1 MTDRRPEARK
11 RILVAMLLAA
21 FTVVLLFL
29 TSSQMGLTWD
39 EPAYIAASE
48 SYAGWIGKLVT
59 EPAYALSRPGID
71 RHWTINHEHPP
82 LDKVWSGLV
91 WSIARLITD
100 DLTAHRAGNILLSGA
115 LVAMLYTVV
124 SGSAGQ
130 VAGLAAAAALLTMPR
145 FFFHAHLAAL
155 DVPAAVVVFAVT
167 ALYWE
172 TRDRPGLW
180 WGAPLGVAWG
190 LALATKINALFVP
203 LTLLAW
209 TLLFKRRWVLFGRLV
224 LMAVVGLP
232 LSLALWPWL
241 YPDLLGRLDA
251 YIRWIT
257 VDHWKIGQ
265 WYLGRFTMPPPW
277 HFSFVMTLAVVPL
290 ALTVLYLTG
299 IVRVARQRWL
309 WAFGGLLILSALT
322 PLLALAIGETVVYDN
337 DRLLMPAFPFLAALS
352 GLGFDWLASTL
363 QMAFGRFANP
373 RVAGALALVAVG
385 ALFVPHLALAGDLYP
400 HLLSYYSEGIGA
412 LPGAVRLGLETTYWC
427 ETYAQALPYLNAHA
441 PLNAVVWV
449 QDWSHDV
456 MFYYQLQ
463 GHLRDDLQI
472 TWPEDASSVFGPARA
487 EGCPLA
493 IGEADY
499 VVLQHRQTGIDDA
512 IEGCVHGRTP
522 VYRLSRQGVPL
533 LDIYER

>member
-1 MTDRRPEARK
+1 MPGAQS
-11 RILVAMLLAA
+11 RILVALLLAT

-29 TSSQMGLTWD
+29 TAPQMGLTWD

-48 SYAGWIGKLVT
+48 SYVDWFGKLVSD
-59 EPAYALSRPGID
+59 PAYALSKRGID
-71 RHWTINHEHPP
+71 RYWTINHEHPP
-82 LDKVWSGLV
+82 LDKAWSGVVWSV
-91 WSIARLITD
+91 ARFVTD

-124 SGSAGQ
+124 AGSAGQ
-130 VAGLAAAAALLTMPR
+130 VAGLAAAAVLLTMPR

-155 DVPAAVVVFAVT
+155 DVPAAFAVFAVT
-167 ALYWE
+167 AIYWE
-172 TRDRPGLW
+172 TRDRRGLW
-180 WGAPLGVAWG
+180 WGVPLGVAWG
-190 LALATKINALFVP
+190 LALATKVNALFVP
-203 LTLLAW
+203 ITLLAW
-209 TLLFKRRWVLFGRLV
+209 TLFFKRRLVLFGRLV
-224 LMAVVGLP
+224 VMGIVGLP

-241 YPDLLGRLDA
+241 YPDLWGRLDA

-265 WYLGRFTMPPPW
+265 WYLGRFYMPPPW
-277 HFSFVMTLAVVPL
+277 HFAFVITLAVVPL
-290 ALTVLYLTG
+290 ALTALTITG
-299 IVRVARQRWL
+299 IVRAVRQQRL
-309 WAFGGLLILSALT
+309 RAFGGLLVLSALT
-322 PLLALAIGETVVYDN
+322 PLLALAIGETMVYDN
-337 DRLLMPAFPFLAALS
+337 DRLLMPAFPFLAALA
-352 GLGFDWLASTL
+352 GLGFDWLTSGL
-363 QMAFGRFANP
+363 QRAFERFARP
-373 RVAGALALVAVG
+373 GLAKVLALIAVG
-385 ALFVPHLALAGDLYP
+385 ALFVPHLVLAGSLYP

-441 PLNAVVWV
+441 PPGAVVWV

-463 GHLRDDLQI
+463 GQLRDDLQI
-472 TWPEDASSVFGPARA
+472 TWPEEAASVFGPARA

-499 VVLQHRQTGIDDA
+499 VVLQHRQTGIDDE
-512 IEGCVHGRTP
+512 IESCVRGRTP
-522 VYRLSRQGVPL
+522 VYQISRQGVPL

>member
-1 MTDRRPEARK
+1 
-11 RILVAMLLAA
+11 VALLLAA
-21 FTVVLLFL
+21 FTVALLFL
-29 TSSQMGLTWD
+29 TAPQMGLTWD

-48 SYAGWIGKLVT
+48 SYVGWLEKLVSS
-59 EPAYALSRPGID
+59 PGYALSKRGID
-71 RHWTINHEHPP
+71 RYWTINHEHPP

-91 WSIARLITD
+91 WSMARPITD

-115 LVAMLYTVV
+115 LVATVYYVV
-124 SGSAGQ
+124 SRCAGQ
-130 VAGLAAAAALLTMPR
+130 VAGLAAVAALLTMPR

-155 DVPAAVVVFAVT
+155 DVPAAVAVFAVT

-180 WGAPLGVAWG
+180 WGVPLGVAWG

-209 TLLFKRRWVLFGRLV
+209 TLLFKRRLVLFGRLA
-224 LMAVVGLP
+224 LMGVVGLP
-232 LSLALWPWL
+232 LAPALWPWL

-277 HFSFVMTLAVVPL
+277 HFSFVMTLSVVPL
-290 ALTVLYLTG
+290 ALTFLYLTG
-299 IVRVARQRWL
+299 IVRVVRQRPL
-309 WAFGGLLILSALT
+309 RAFGGLLVLSALT

-337 DRLLMPAFPFLAALS
+337 ERLFMPVFPFLAALA
-352 GLGFDWLASTL
+352 GLGFDWLASGL
-363 QMAFGRFANP
+363 QRAFGRFANP
-373 RVAGALALVAVG
+373 GRARALALLAVG
-385 ALFVPHLALAGDLYP
+385 MLFVPHLALTAGLYP

-412 LPGAVRLGLETTYWC
+412 LPGAVRMGLETTYWC
-427 ETYAQALPYLNAHA
+427 ETYAPALSYLNVHA
-441 PLNAVVWV
+441 PPGAVVWV

-463 GHLRDDLQI
+463 GKLRDDLQI
-472 TWPEDASSVFGPARA
+472 TWPEEASSVFGPARA
-487 EGCPLA
+487 EGRPLA
-493 IGEADY
+493 IDEADY
-499 VVLQHRQTGIDDA
+499 AVLQHRQTGINDE
-512 IEGCVHGRTP
+512 IKSWVRGRTP
-522 VYRLSRQGVPL
+522 VYQLGRQGVPL
-533 LDIYER
+533 LDIYAR